1 MSRFLFAIAALFLGM
16 PAFSAEPA
24 SAQAPAKGGKGA
36 AYPYPARA
44 PIVVSLNGYEQ
55 ARERLTKLLT
65 TALPKEAPKL
75 TKRFDDELA
84 KVLKGRKLNA
94 IRKDARLFVV
104 VNDLANLFGE
114 DHLPVA
120 VLVPVTT
127 YKEFRESFLTRD
139 ELKTFDAGRDN
150 VDAIK
155 TEAFGDEITIH
166 MVDLK
171 EYVAITPDKAT
182 ADTYAGKYNR
192 ATSEQMGPELAE
204 SFVKSDVAVAVNMDA
219 INDQFGDQI
228 KGFRGLI
235 DFGIQQAVQQG
246 ALPGLS
252 PKQMDAFKVLLK
264 GGFQGIEDCRAILVT
279 AEFRDEG
286 VALKLQARFAENTP
300 SSRLL
305 SMERPV
311 AFADL
316 AGLPADLGLYGG
328 IHFGRTIT
336 EVIRDISQN
345 LSTTAEDVQGAK
357 LIEGHTKDLLA
368 AGHQG
373 DISASRMPG
382 GVSITVSRYK
392 DPVKAAKALTKTYK
406 AIAAGGR
413 VNSVILKAT
422 PRVSDEAATHGDFTF
437 SEILLKYDFAATVAD
452 LPDPVKDATLQSLK
466 RNLTEVSTM
475 WIGTDKKVVVQIVA
489 KDWDEAKGLLDRYR
503 DRKQSIGANAGF
515 KLTRSQLPAQA
526 NFLMVAETTSALST
540 MFESIRSMGEAVP
553 NFPQIP
559 NLAAPKGEPT
569 FVGVAVVLKG
579 ETASVTAFV
588 PTSAIAAAG
597 KYLAPLFKNVE

>member
-1 MSRFLFAIAALFLGM
+1 MSRYLFAVAALVLAM
-16 PAFSAEPA
+16 PAFSAAPVP
-24 SAQAPAKGGKGA
+24 AQAVKGA

-44 PIVVSLNGYEQ
+44 PIVVCLNGYDQ

-65 TALPKEAPKL
+65 AALPNEVPKL
-75 TKRFDDELA
+75 TKRLDGELA
-84 KVLKGRKLNA
+84 KILKGRKLDA

-114 DHLPVA
+114 DHLPIS

-127 YKEFRESFLTRD
+127 YKAFRESFLTRD

-171 EYVAITPDKAT
+171 DYVAITPDKAT

-192 ATSEQMGPELAE
+192 ATSEQMGAELAE
-204 SFVKSDVAVAVNMDA
+204 SFVKADVAVAVNMDA

-235 DFGIQQAVQQG
+235 DFGIQQAAQQG

-252 PKQMDAFKVLLK
+252 PKQMDALKVLLK

-279 AEFRDEG
+279 AEFKDNG
-286 VALKLQARFAENTP
+286 VALKVQARFAENTP

-311 AFADL
+311 AFADVSR
-316 AGLPADLGLYGG
+316 LPAGLGLYGG

-345 LSTTAEDVQGAK
+345 LSTTAEDVQGTK

-373 DISASRMPG
+373 DISATKMPG
-382 GVSITVSRYK
+382 VSMTISRYK

-413 VNSVILKAT
+413 VNSVIVKAA
-422 PRVSDEAATHGDFTF
+422 PRVGDEAETHGDFTF

-452 LPDPVKDATLQSLK
+452 LPDQVKDATLQSLK
-466 RNLTEVSTM
+466 RNMTEESTM

-489 KDWDEAKGLLDRYR
+489 KNWDEAKKLLDHYR
-503 DRKQSIGANAGF
+503 DRKQSIGADAGF
-515 KLTRSQLPAQA
+515 KLTRSQLPAEA
-526 NFLMVAETTSALST
+526 NFLMIAETSSALST
-540 MFESIRSMGEAVP
+540 MFESIRSMGDAVP
-553 NFPQIP
+553 NFPHIP
-559 NLAAPKGEPT
+559 NLTAPKGEPT
-569 FVGVAVVLKG
+569 YVGVAVVLKG
-579 ETASVTAFV
+579 EIASVNVFI
-588 PTSAIAAAG
+588 PTGAIAVGG
-597 KYLAPLFKNVE
+597 KFLAPLFKNVE